1 MAPSL
6 LPSPF
11 PFDLSPVNSLAYL
24 PSLSDPTRSLG
35 IVIREHF
42 RHHRPVQWER
52 EKELRAAPEYVERPL
67 CPAPLLP
74 FCSFIA
80 ILHAQSADLADYA
93 DYGKYTQT
101 QTTTHTHTHTH
112 LLILYRD
119 TTLSWTYPC
128 NPFGSYNTFLWQ
140 YYPVIICKIGSALV
154 SLGTRKS
161 SMCKT
166 L

>member
-42 RHHRPVQWER
+42 RHHRAER
-52 EKELRAAPEYVERPL
+52 KSSELRRNTWNALCAPLRC
-67 CPAPLLP
+67 CPFALLLP
-74 FCSFIA
+74 FCTHKAPISLIMLIMGSTHRHRQA
-80 ILHAQSADLADYA
+80 
-93 DYGKYTQT
+93 
-101 QTTTHTHTHTH
+101 HTHTHTH

-119 TTLSWTYPC
+119 TTLSWTCPC

-154 SLGTRKS
+154 SLGMRKS